1 MCERVQHW
9 VSGHPL
15 GILNVPLTGTQIIST
30 KRKRDCLNVSILK
43 TQPSTWKQD
52 GYWVVTYRVQTVLS
66 KEVLSKPGQNETAL
80 DLFALLKAT
89 NHGCAQDFLWVYL
102 SRESR
107 KSVKHPLAWQTLN
120 DPHSFSSVP
129 LIGCRQIQN
138 LWVLSTFNM
147 SWLCSSTVN
156 QNHGKQSCRSNIVLK
171 SSPQSLLHP
180 TQNLPTKSNPNSS
193 IHLHDVGPFS
203 HAAHTHVTWDK
214 KKRKE
219 RKKCTFNWYHNL
231 KEKRLFG
238 VVRSVLYATEEKEI
252 FVFVRNR
259 DQSKASQQKPD
270 TVPRRTNQT
279 RRFGHIQSIHSQNG
293 NRVSYNKQNQYKQ
306 EANGCEEKGAK
317 EMILININLTNCG
330 D

>member
-1 MCERVQHW
+1 M
-9 VSGHPL
+9 
-15 GILNVPLTGTQIIST
+15 
-30 KRKRDCLNVSILK
+30 
-43 TQPSTWKQD
+43 
-52 GYWVVTYRVQTVLS
+52 
-66 KEVLSKPGQNETAL
+66 LSKPGQNETAL

-107 KSVKHPLAWQTLN
+107 KSVKHPLAWQALN

-156 QNHGKQSCRSNIVLK
+156 QNHGKQSCRSNMVLK
-171 SSPQSLLHP
+171 SPPQSLLHL

-214 KKRKE
+214 KKKKKE
-219 RKKCTFNWYHNL
+219 RNAHLTDIIISRKKDYLMWWGQFCML
-231 KEKRLFG
+231 QKRRKSL
-238 VVRSVLYATEEKEI
+238 SLSEI
-252 FVFVRNR
+252 GTNQRQVSKSQTRCLVEPTRR
-259 DQSKASQQKPD
+259 KDLDTSKAYILRMETGWVITNKINTNKKLMD
-270 TVPRRTNQT
+270 VRR
-279 RRFGHIQSIHSQNG
+279 
-293 NRVSYNKQNQYKQ
+293 
-306 EANGCEEKGAK
+306 KGQRK
-317 EMILININLTNCG
+317 WY
-330 D
+330 